1 MKLKKSKIEI
11 GDLVLITQGPLN
23 KVGKVGTVTNLFENG
38 AIVKLNENLFTPI
51 QFSHLQKVN

>member
-1 MKLKKSKIEI
+1 MKSEKSKIEI
-11 GDLVLITQGPLN
+11 GDLVLINQGPLD

-51 QFSHLQKVN
+51 QFNHLQKVS

>member
-1 MKLKKSKIEI
+1 MKSEKSKIEI
-11 GDLVLITQGPLN
+11 GDLVLIIKGPLD

-51 QFSHLQKVN
+51 QFNHLQKVS